1 MSTLSLYSIL
11 AYSSKLRVSKKKKKK
26 KASGESPRQDQ
37 VPGLH
42 PSGYTVGTVPSLADS
57 THAEW

>member
-11 AYSSKLRVSKKKKKK
+11 AYSSKLHVSKKKNKTKP
-26 KASGESPRQDQ
+26 SGESPRQDQ

-42 PSGYTVGTVPSLADS
+42 PPGYAVGTVPSPADS
-57 THAEW
+57 R

>member
-11 AYSSKLRVSKKKKKK
+11 AYSSKLRVSKKK
-26 KASGESPRQDQ
+26 ASGESPRQDQ

-42 PSGYTVGTVPSLADS
+42 PPGYTVGTVPSPADS